1 MNGKE
6 GNRTLVVGIQ
16 SGESTNRSVGVIRVD
31 GEGGQEIAE
40 NRMHL
45 QCKYF

>member
-16 SGESTNRSVGVIRVD
+16 SGESTNRPVGEIRVD
-31 GEGGQEIAE
+31 GEGGQEIAA
-40 NRMHL
+40 NRIYL
-45 QCKYF
+45 Q